1 MNPDDLKNLHYSL
14 DELVAVNRDLL
25 KGQSYWRSFWG
36 GAISAIGATIGA
48 AIVLG
53 SLLGILNRLSGINS
67 LKPLTNFLVSFIER
81 RSNGVANSGPVI
93 EYLPASAL
101 PNNFSSATPATSSPT
116 STPTTIISE

>member
-81 RSNGVANSGPVI
+81 RSSGVPNAGPVI

-101 PNNFSSATPATSSPT
+101 PNNFSSASPEA
-116 STPTTIISE
+116 STPTPTASTIINE